1 MPPCWT
7 SHPRNSSLP
16 FWSCCLSPPLTA
28 SHWQLAPCQWHVV
41 DGCHRCHC
49 QKRDNAASN
58 AGQREM
64 KEAQRRGQANYSDTQ
79 LRADGDRA
87 HQQPVWVI
95 NTFCHRR
102 SHLCSERLMAR
113 RRGPAILG
121 FYAKWMIEK
130 GLRGW
135 QNIIRVFGPRLISRI
150 LRGDESL
157 KDVKRNHREMFAMI
171 TWEADWEI
179 YWFNLWLM

>member
-1 MPPCWT
+1 MCVFCQTRCDSPAKGTECAFTISASEIKIKICKKEKNRPEC
-7 SHPRNSSLP
+7 HPVEHPPRNSTLP
-16 FWSCCLSPPLTA
+16 FWSRCLSPPLTA

-41 DGCHRCHC
+41 DGCHRRHC

-130 GLRGW
+130 GLRG
-135 QNIIRVFGPRLISRI
+135 
-150 LRGDESL
+150 
-157 KDVKRNHREMFAMI
+157 
-171 TWEADWEI
+171 
-179 YWFNLWLM
+179 

>member
-1 MPPCWT
+1 MPFRVSPDSLWFPDERGGMCIYNLRVWDKNKNVEREEKKT
-7 SHPRNSSLP
+7 PNRPECNPVEHLPEKASLP
-16 FWSCCLSPPLTA
+16 FWSRCLSPPLTA
-28 SHWQLAPCQWHVV
+28 SRWQLAPCQWHVV

-49 QKRDNAASN
+49 QQHDNAASN

-79 LRADGDRA
+79 LRADGDGA

-113 RRGPAILG
+113 RRGPADSWLLC
-121 FYAKWMIEK
+121 KVDD
-130 GLRGW
+130 RGRSA
-135 QNIIRVFGPRLISRI
+135 RVT
-150 LRGDESL
+150 
-157 KDVKRNHREMFAMI
+157 KYN
-171 TWEADWEI
+171 
-179 YWFNLWLM
+179 